1 MGIYDRDYERADDRY
16 GEYGRPPGLRLTP
29 PRTLVGQII
38 VVTVAL
44 YFVQILLGR
53 PFEKLFALHDDWWR
67 QPWKAFQL
75 VSYGFLHSVGM
86 PSHVAFN
93 MLGLWFFGRE
103 VERMRGYREFA
114 LFYLTAITL
123 GGIVWTL
130 LELPV
135 DRQAV
140 LIGAS
145 GAIVACTIYCALYFP
160 NRVVLLFMVIP
171 IPLWLLGTL
180 LVLYDIHGAVTNRG
194 AQDPTNLV
202 ACTVHLTG
210 AAFAYLYV
218 TFGWRLEDWLPFG
231 GKLPSFK
238 RRPKLRVLR
247 DDDADETDSLEAQ
260 MDKILDKI
268 KEKGQASLTRQ
279 EKRILEEASK
289 KFRDRTNR

>member
-16 GEYGRPPGLRLTP
+16 GEYGRPPGLRLAP

-44 YFVQILLGR
+44 YFVQILLGEPYER
-53 PFEKLFALHDDWWR
+53 LFALHDDWWR
-67 QPWKAFQL
+67 EPWKVFQL
-75 VSYGFLHSVGM
+75 VTYGFLHS
-86 PSHVAFN
+86 PQSASHVAFN
-93 MLGLWFFGRE
+93 MLGLYFFGRE

-114 LFYLTAITL
+114 LFYLAAIAL

-130 LELPV
+130 LELPGDGRSIV
-135 DRQAV
+135 
-140 LIGAS
+140 IGAS
-145 GAIVACTIYCALYFP
+145 GAVVACTIYCALYFP
-160 NRVVLLFMVIP
+160 NRIVLLFMVIP
-171 IPLWLLGTL
+171 VPLWLVGTL
-180 LVLYDIHGAVTNRG
+180 IVLLDLHGAITQNGVT
-194 AQDPTNLV
+194 

-218 TFGWRLEDWLPFG
+218 TYGWRLEDWLPFSG
-231 GKLPSFK
+231 RLPSFK
-238 RRPKLRVLR
+238 RRPKLRVLV
-247 DDDADETDSLEAQ
+247 DDDEDETDTLEAQ

-279 EKRILEEASK
+279 ERRILEEASK